1 MPLPI
6 LLVEYS
12 AETGFGREYNGCSA
26 LAKACSADR
35 HVVSSKIKGDGFR
48 LVSGEHGTIAVR
60 KGTSE
65 AIALE
70 MWNSQFPSQHRYI
83 LRDPT
88 AGGRIVKKVFTPGAA
103 RDLSRDELSR
113 ATTRGTCLPNCLSK
127 TSGSNIRAF
136 VLKEG
141 PWAGKILCVLED
153 GIGPDSAY
161 THRLNNT
168 TRRGQLAAAAKQDAN
183 NTNASAL
190 RKVGLVVES
199 SALLRVIRP
208 PQPLTGEE
216 QEALLRQKSS
226 LSSGGP
232 NYDGLADQLDLGG
245 DGGQDGGLIHGMI
258 SAAPYEVQPVAGPL
272 VESSALLRVI
282 RPPQP
287 LTGEEQEA
295 LLRQKSSLS
304 SGDPNYD
311 GLADQLDLGGDGGG
325 SSDASL
331 LTASSS
337 YSVCPIQGS
346 GSSSLFGGDVLGD
359 LLRSKGGSGGGSVRK
374 RKSKAKNGGSK
385 KNTKKGGSKKH
396 ATLRKA
402 DESKA
407 KKGGGGGGGVG
418 SSTVESILAEAA
430 ALAAS
435 QLANRTK

>member
-226 LSSGGP
+226 LSSG
-232 NYDGLADQLDLGG
+232 
-245 DGGQDGGLIHGMI
+245 
-258 SAAPYEVQPVAGPL
+258 
-272 VESSALLRVI
+272 
-282 RPPQP
+282 
-287 LTGEEQEA
+287 
-295 LLRQKSSLS
+295 
-304 SGDPNYD
+304 DPNYD